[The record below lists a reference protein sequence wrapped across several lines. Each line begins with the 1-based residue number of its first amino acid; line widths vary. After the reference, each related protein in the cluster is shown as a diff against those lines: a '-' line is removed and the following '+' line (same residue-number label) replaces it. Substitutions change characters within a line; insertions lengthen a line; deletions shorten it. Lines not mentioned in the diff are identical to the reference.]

1 MQSFSFVIFLV
12 LLEMIRKGDASQD
25 SKAKGNNTY
34 IIRCQHCGRFLF
46 PNALTRSTATGQ
58 PLVLIGPVQK
68 LAQNKSMRKNALKL
82 IQNAEKL
89 SIEFREEFLMV
100 EKI

>member
-1 MQSFSFVIFLV
+1 MRVKIQKPKVIIPT
-12 LLEMIRKGDASQD
+12 LLGANIVDV
-25 SKAKGNNTY
+25 
-34 IIRCQHCGRFLF
+34 FLF

-89 SIEFREEFLMV
+89 SVEFREEFLMV